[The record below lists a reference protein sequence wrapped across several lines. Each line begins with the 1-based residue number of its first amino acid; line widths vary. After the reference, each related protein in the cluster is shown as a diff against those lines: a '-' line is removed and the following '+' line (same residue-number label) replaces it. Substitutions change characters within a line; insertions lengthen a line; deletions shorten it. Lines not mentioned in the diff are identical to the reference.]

1 MSETI
6 VVLTE
11 ESLNDGDAQN
21 LLTLVGEEQATLLVL
36 IPDDRHKNVMA
47 EFFHHLSL
55 LEFADA
61 FRELSQGQ
69 PSAQESRG
77 SAEAALEA
85 SLRVAEAHGLT
96 AHGIIATGNA
106 VEAMVD
112 AVSEH
117 GARQA
122 VVITR
127 PHAVADTLHT
137 DWANQAQDRL
147 GVPVL
152 HLYSGSGFIGGS

>member
-1 MSETI
+1 MAETI

-11 ESLNDGDAQN
+11 ESLNDGDAKN

-36 IPDDRHKNVMA
+36 IPGDRHKNVMA

-55 LEFADA
+55 LEFSDA

-69 PSAQESRG
+69 PSAHESRV
-77 SAEAALEA
+77 SAEAALES
-85 SLRVAEAHGLT
+85 SLRVAQAHGLLADGFT
-96 AHGIIATGNA
+96 VTGNA
-106 VEAMVD
+106 VEAMVE
-112 AVSEH
+112 AVTEH
-117 GARQA
+117 GASQA

>member
-1 MSETI
+1 MAQTI
-6 VVLTE
+6 VILTE
-11 ESLNDGDAQN
+11 EHLNDADAAN
-21 LLTLVGEEQATLLVL
+21 LVSLVGEEPTNFVVI
-36 IPDDRHKNVMA
+36 IPDDRHKSVMA

-55 LEFADA
+55 LEFSDA

-69 PSAQESRG
+69 PTEQESRAT
-77 SAEAALEA
+77 AEAELEA
-85 SLRVAEAHGLT
+85 SLRVAEAHGL
-96 AHGIIATGNA
+96 AAQGRIVTGNA
-106 VEAMVD
+106 VEAMTETVAEYD
-112 AVSEH
+112 
-117 GARQA
+117 ARQA

-127 PHAVADTLHT
+127 PHAVADTFHT